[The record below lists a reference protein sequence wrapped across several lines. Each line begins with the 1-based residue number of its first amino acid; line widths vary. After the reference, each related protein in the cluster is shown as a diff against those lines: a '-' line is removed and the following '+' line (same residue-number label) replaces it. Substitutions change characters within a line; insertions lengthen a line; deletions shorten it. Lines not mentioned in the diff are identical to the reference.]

1 MPILTSITMIV
12 TMLFWGGTF
21 IAGRLLA
28 SHVQPASAAFLRFA
42 IASIALLMAT
52 RLTEGRL
59 PRPSCKQLFLLV
71 LLGATGVF
79 SYNICFFTGLHYI
92 SASRASLIIA
102 STPVIITV
110 LATIFLGEQL
120 TFRRFGGILLSLTG
134 AIVVISNGHPGIL
147 FEIGFGPGERA
158 MLGCVASWAAYSL
171 IGRTVLSTLS
181 PLAAV
186 CYSSIIGTLLLCW
199 PALHEGLLHRFPS
212 LSMKDWA
219 NLLFLGVCGTALGFS
234 WYYKGI
240 KKIGAIRA
248 GVFINLVPFF
258 AVLLAWLLLA
268 ERIDP
273 AVLGGGV
280 LVLTGVG
287 LTNYSPKEHPEKED

>member
-1 MPILTSITMIV
+1 MQIFTCITLTI

-28 SHVQPASAAFLRFA
+28 GAVQPASAAFLRFT
-42 IASIALLMAT
+42 IASFALLMAT

-59 PRPSCKQLFLLV
+59 PRPSGKQWLLLV

-79 SYNICFFTGLHYI
+79 SYNIFFFTGLHHI

-102 STPVIITV
+102 GTPVVITV
-110 LATIFLGEQL
+110 LAMIFLGEQL
-120 TFRRFGGILLSLTG
+120 TFRRFSGILLSLAG
-134 AIVVISNGHPGIL
+134 AVVVISNGHPGIL
-147 FEIGFGPGERA
+147 FDVGFGPGEKA
-158 MLGCVASWAAYSL
+158 MLGCVASWTAYSL

-199 PALHEGLLHRFPS
+199 PALQEGLLHRIPS

-240 KKIGAIRA
+240 KKIGTMRA

-268 ERIDP
+268 EKIDP

-280 LVLTGVG
+280 LILTGVA
-287 LTNYSPKEHPEKED
+287 LTNSSPGNRPGKE